1 MLTHQ
6 YDLIEVAD
14 VTSVLGEGRGNWKET
29 YVTRYS
35 KRYLKSLPLV
45 SDLQTLEANK

>member
-1 MLTHQ
+1 MLPTGDV
-6 YDLIEVAD
+6 YKIKPCGPMIESWYVDSWA
-14 VTSVLGEGRGNWKET
+14 

-45 SDLQTLEANK
+45 SDLQLLEVNQ

>member
-1 MLTHQ
+1 MHLNKIT
-6 YDLIEVAD
+6 
-14 VTSVLGEGRGNWKET
+14 TEGT

-45 SDLQTLEANK
+45 SDLQLLEANQ